1 MRTFILAALPFSMV
15 STSKHF
21 ICQHCVHSLPA
32 EVRSVVAVFRED
44 DVTGGIGEVR
54 VAKVVF
60 VTPGDLTAKSFR
72 LQPCTVEKSLF
83 SRSHVSVRNLP
94 LRKSNFLQQF
104 YGVIDD

>member
-1 MRTFILAALPFSMV
+1 MCILT
-15 STSKHF
+15 STLF
-21 ICQHCVHSLPA
+21 VNIVYTLHSLPA

-44 DVTGGIGEVR
+44 DIVGGIGEVR

-60 VTPGDLTAKSFR
+60 ITPGDLTAKSFR

-83 SRSHVSVRNLP
+83 SRSHVSVWNLS
-94 LRKSNFLQQF
+94 LRKFNFLQQF

>member
-1 MRTFILAALPFSMV
+1 MV

-44 DVTGGIGEVR
+44 DIAGGIGEVR

-72 LQPCTVEKSLF
+72 LQPCRKVFIFAVSCLCMESLP
-83 SRSHVSVRNLP
+83 SKIQLSTTILWC
-94 LRKSNFLQQF
+94 
-104 YGVIDD
+104 